1 MTFVDK
7 FHDLV
12 NKIPRKIVRTT
23 KLLKTVE
30 ESSKEKKLNL
40 QKNREKFLQK
50 FKENQLKNEAATSI
64 ELIENE
70 NKQLENLSDYKL
82 KIIEEIKYIVEHSFI
97 NGLEPIIQEGKK
109 VCTNNKNDP
118 FGNTEKNISND
129 DASSIINNKKME
141 DNESNSAQGSFLK
154 KKQKRN
160 KTLKGNKN
168 NNGIPPEYPDEN
180 TQNLQSGEK
189 QKVYCKCKKPSFGD
203 MIECENPRCPNG
215 QWFHYS
221 CVDISEGKEPTSEW
235 YCCPKCKEEAKNLKK
250 KKRKKNS

>member
-1 MTFVDK
+1 MNFVDN
-7 FHDLV
+7 FLDLA
-12 NKIPRKIVRTT
+12 NPIPRKIVRLA

-50 FKENQLKNEAATSI
+50 FKENDLKNEASI
-64 ELIENE
+64 LIKSLENE

-82 KIIEEIKYIVEHSFI
+82 NIIEEIKYIVEHSFI
-97 NGLEPIIQEGKK
+97 NELAPIIEEGKK
-109 VCTNNKNDP
+109 ECANNINDP
-118 FGNTEKNISND
+118 LGNTEKNMSND
-129 DASSIINNKKME
+129 EISSNFYNSKKKDDIE
-141 DNESNSAQGSFLK
+141 TAGNTSFLK
-154 KKQKRN
+154 NKKNRN
-160 KTLKGNKN
+160 KSIKGKKN

-203 MIECENPRCPNG
+203 MIECENPKCPNG

-221 CVDISEGKEPTSEW
+221 CVEITEGKEPTSEW
-235 YCCPKCKEEAKNLKK
+235 YCCPKCKDEAKNLKK

>member
-1 MTFVDK
+1 M
-7 FHDLV
+7 
-12 NKIPRKIVRTT
+12 
-23 KLLKTVE
+23 
-30 ESSKEKKLNL
+30 
-40 QKNREKFLQK
+40 
-50 FKENQLKNEAATSI
+50 
-64 ELIENE
+64 
-70 NKQLENLSDYKL
+70 
-82 KIIEEIKYIVEHSFI
+82 
-97 NGLEPIIQEGKK
+97 EPIIQEGKK
-109 VCTNNKNDP
+109 ECTNNINDP
-118 FGNTEKNISND
+118 LGNTEKNISND

-160 KTLKGNKN
+160 KTLKLKGKKN

-180 TQNLQSGEK
+180 AQNLQNGEK

-235 YCCPKCKEEAKNLKK
+235 YCCTKCKEEAKNLKK